1 LSPRLGLEAIF
12 SPTEGTLDLSNHFF
26 MAEPG
31 SPFLQWVLYE
41 AERRSSRLG
50 SRGILLPYLQVFWSM
65 GPIMVTAAFRQYAW
79 LYDLDIGLLDD
90 GFGGSV
96 VRHAAGRSWQGVDG
110 RALNYIA
117 DHAGMGVIMKVVA
130 CFCTISGLV
139 YIVRRYKG
147 RSAR

>member
-1 LSPRLGLEAIF
+1 
-12 SPTEGTLDLSNHFF
+12 

-41 AERRSSRLG
+41 AKRRSSRIG
-50 SRGILLPYLQVFWSM
+50 SRGILLLYLQVFWST

-79 LYDLDIGLLDD
+79 LYDTLRLDIGLLDG

-96 VRHAAGRSWQGVDG
+96 IRHAAGRSWQGVDG

-117 DHAGMGVIMKVVA
+117 DHAGMGVIMKIVG